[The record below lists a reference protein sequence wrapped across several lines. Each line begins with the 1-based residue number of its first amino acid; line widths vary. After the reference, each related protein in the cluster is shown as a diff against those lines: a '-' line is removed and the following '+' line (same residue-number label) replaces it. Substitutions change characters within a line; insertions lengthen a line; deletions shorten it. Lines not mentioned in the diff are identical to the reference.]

1 MKSGTR
7 PLLLMLAFLL
17 GAKAL
22 GLLPQ
27 SRELEEWKLVTSLA
41 LDTGE
46 EAVTATA
53 LTGVR
58 TTEEEEPET
67 FSGEGASL
75 AEACAALRQN
85 SSRRAYLGQTQQL
98 LLGEGQDLQAAMDFV
113 LLSREVRTD
122 TLLYI
127 VKGEAGAALSASADK
142 VGAETGGQDPRG
154 RTVGELLPRL
164 SEGEY
169 TLTPALKPDEKGLL
183 APAGWAVL
191 GPGGVAD
198 YLEGDAALGADLL
211 TGLGTDQTVTLPGG
225 AVQLT
230 SVRIWAKGG
239 KLCCALTARVA
250 QGTPGAAD
258 LEDWGAEKLK
268 AALAY
273 GWDCW
278 GLRRELAALEP
289 WTWESWREADIS
301 ALQVEVTGKL
311 VGEHGG
317 E

>member
-1 MKSGTR
+1 MKGKEWALALAA
-7 PLLLMLAFLL
+7 LLC
-17 GAKAL
+17 AKTL

-27 SRELEEWKLVTSLA
+27 SRELEEWKLVTALA
-41 LDTGE
+41 LDREGE
-46 EAVTATA
+46 TVTATA

-67 FSGEGASL
+67 FTGEGGGL

-98 LLGEGQDLQAAMDFV
+98 LLGEGQDLGAAMDFV

-127 VKGEAGAALSASADK
+127 VKGTAGAALMASADK

-169 TLTPALKPDEKGLL
+169 TLTPALAPGEGGAL

-191 GPGGVAD
+191 GPKGVEGW
-198 YLEGDAALGADLL
+198 LEGDAALGADLL
-211 TGLGTDQTVTLPGG
+211 TGLGTDKTVTLPTG

-230 SVRIWAKGG
+230 AVRLWAKEGT
-239 KLCCALTARVA
+239 LRCSLTARVA
-250 QGTPGAAD
+250 QGDPRASD
-258 LEDWGAEKLK
+258 LEGWGEEKLK
-268 AALAY
+268 AALEP

-278 GLRRELAALEP
+278 GLRRQLAALEP
-289 WTWESWREADIS
+289 RAWEEWQGADIS
-301 ALQVEVTGKL
+301 ALNVEVTGRL
-311 VGEHGG
+311 VGDREGG
-317 E
+317 